1 MLAALT
7 DAELTTFLDLARQCS
22 LTALVEVHDDLELAR
37 AIESGAEVTVL
48 VNGRAVARIVPLE
61 TPPWV
66 DGERAGHIYNTAVDP
81 GWEGELRAGR
91 GEDIVGDPWS

>member
-1 MLAALT
+1 MYSDVVT
-7 DAELTTFLDLARQCS
+7 NVGMRELRQNPAPV
-22 LTALVEVHDDLELAR
+22 LR
-37 AIESGAEVTVL
+37 AVESGAEVTVL